1 MIPHNFIFFGIQPEL
16 EATCLGAALRLA
28 LPMIVG
34 QKMTKYFELIKPM
47 IEFKFETIQSHG
59 NNVFELATQDEIDKL
74 GSASKGES
82 SKGQFTDDIDLD
94 EVLKYMQKKCFA
106 DIVLVLFIS
115 LHKYNYIHMLY
126 RTSTKPSISRVKW
139 STLRNGNRCYFLL
152 VRL

>member
-106 DIVLVLFIS
+106 NVVLLFIS
-115 LHKYNYIHMLY
+115 IYINITIYTCYIGHRQNPPYQGSNGLH
-126 RTSTKPSISRVKW
+126 
-139 STLRNGNRCYFLL
+139 
-152 VRL
+152 

>member
-1 MIPHNFIFFGIQPEL
+1 MITYNFIFFGIQKEL

-94 EVLKYMQKKCFA
+94 EVWEYSEENIFIF
-106 DIVLVLFIS
+106 IVTVFLRFKIS
-115 LHKYNYIHMLY
+115 I
-126 RTSTKPSISRVKW
+126 
-139 STLRNGNRCYFLL
+139 LL
-152 VRL
+152 CIL

>member
-1 MIPHNFIFFGIQPEL
+1 MITYNFIFFGIQKEL

-74 GSASKGES
+74 GSTSKGES

-94 EVLKYMQKKCFA
+94 EVWEYSEENIFIF
-106 DIVLVLFIS
+106 IVTVFLRFKIS
-115 LHKYNYIHMLY
+115 I
-126 RTSTKPSISRVKW
+126 
-139 STLRNGNRCYFLL
+139 LL
-152 VRL
+152 CIL

>member
-1 MIPHNFIFFGIQPEL
+1 MIPNNFIFFGIQPEL

-106 DIVLVLFIS
+106 DIVFQCCYLYLYMNITI
-115 LHKYNYIHMLY
+115 YTCYIGHRQNPPYQGSNGLY
-126 RTSTKPSISRVKW
+126 
-139 STLRNGNRCYFLL
+139 
-152 VRL
+152 